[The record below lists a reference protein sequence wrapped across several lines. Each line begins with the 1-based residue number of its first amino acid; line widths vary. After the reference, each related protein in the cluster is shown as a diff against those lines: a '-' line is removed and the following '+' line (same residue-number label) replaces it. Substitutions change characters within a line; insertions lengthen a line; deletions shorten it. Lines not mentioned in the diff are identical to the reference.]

1 MGATSKFSKLFPWV
15 QHPAIINGPMMGVV
29 TPQLAAGVAKA
40 GGFGFLAAIADVS
53 SPDSEHIRLLDTELT
68 EARSLLQEIAPQ
80 QQQEQGDEAVLPVG
94 IAFVTG
100 HQSVTPSA
108 FRASVIP
115 VLARHRPAAVWLF
128 APHGDDG
135 DDGTNPHAGI
145 VSALKELATPP
156 RVFVQVGNVAA
167 AREACRHGA
176 DVLVCQ
182 GIDAGGH
189 QFRKGSG
196 VVSLVPEV
204 RRALLGPG
212 GEFAARDVA
221 VVAAGGIATGE
232 GVAAALALGA
242 DGIVMGTRFTVT
254 EESKYPEHRK
264 QLVLST
270 SDGGISTFKSPFN
283 DQIAKSTLWGEL
295 YDGRAIVGPVHE
307 KFMAGSSLEDC
318 HRHLEEEYSAEEG
331 KKAIGTW
338 AGTGVGLVTKR
349 QPAGEVVKEVREEA
363 IGILRALA
371 SGL

>member
-40 GGFGFLAAIADVS
+40 GGFGMLHLPAPLSSFLRKRHIVVLRLPFSASWKRTIENTRRKKHVTRQMTFRFSPLSLLAGFLAAIADVS
-53 SPDSEHIRLLDTELT
+53 SPDSEHIRLLDAELT
-68 EARSLLQEIAPQ
+68 EARSLLQDIIPQ
-80 QQQEQGDEAVLPVG
+80 QQQPEDEAVLPVG

-128 APHGDDG
+128 APHDD
-135 DDGTNPHAGI
+135 TNPHAGI
-145 VSALKELATPP
+145 VSALKEELASPP

-182 GIDAGGH
+182 GVDAGGH

-204 RRALLGPG
+204 RRALLGAG

-232 GVAAALALGA
+232 GVAAALALG
-242 DGIVMGTRFTVT
+242 
-254 EESKYPEHRK
+254 
-264 QLVLST
+264 
-270 SDGGISTFKSPFN
+270 
-283 DQIAKSTLWGEL
+283 EL
-295 YDGRAIVGPVHE
+295 CL
-307 KFMAGSSLEDC
+307 FFFFSFL
-318 HRHLEEEYSAEEG
+318 L
-331 KKAIGTW
+331 
-338 AGTGVGLVTKR
+338 
-349 QPAGEVVKEVREEA
+349 
-363 IGILRALA
+363 
-371 SGL
+371 